1 MTGPM
6 GDKHAAGLIG
16 GATGGVGAVLL
27 ARPGLV
33 ARAVSDE
40 HSRVPSSVV
49 QLLGT
54 RYLVQ
59 GAAQLGWPTVTVL
72 RGAAV
77 VDGLHAMTMLAVA
90 WRRADY
96 RRPAL
101 VSATVALGSAAV
113 CTLSSRH
120 SSRARP

>member
-1 MTGPM
+1 
-6 GDKHAAGLIG
+6 
-16 GATGGVGAVLL
+16 V
-27 ARPGLV
+27 V

-49 QLLGT
+49 RLLGA
-54 RYLVQ
+54 RYLMQ
-59 GAAQLGWPTVTVL
+59 GGAQLAWPSVTVL

-101 VSATVALGSAAV
+101 VSATVALGSAAA

-120 SSRARP
+120 SRRARP